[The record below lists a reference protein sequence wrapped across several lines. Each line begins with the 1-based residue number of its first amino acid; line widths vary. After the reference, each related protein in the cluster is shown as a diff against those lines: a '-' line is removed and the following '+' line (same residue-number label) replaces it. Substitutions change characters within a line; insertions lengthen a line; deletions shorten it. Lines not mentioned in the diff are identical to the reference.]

1 MDEKQLSEYIV
12 KQLAQEIDKDDI
24 IFAVCQKSEMNW
36 PEAEEFV
43 NRVEIYQHSKIR
55 KRRAPLLILLCS
67 VVIISGVVQSI
78 SSAEPIL
85 DNIRQIS
92 RITGGLNLIRALFE
106 VGTSLPYFMLGLISL
121 SSGIIGLYTAVN
133 KDS

>member
-1 MDEKQLSEYIV
+1 MDEKQLSDYVV
-12 KQLAQEIDKDDI
+12 KELAQEVDKDDV
-24 IFAVCQKSEMNW
+24 IFTVCQKSEMNW
-36 PEAEEFV
+36 PEAEDFV
-43 NRVEIYQHSKIR
+43 NRVEVYQQPKIK

-67 VVIISGVVQSI
+67 VVIITGVVQSI
-78 SSAEPIL
+78 TSVEPIL

-92 RITGGLNLIRALFE
+92 RITGGLNLLRALFE

-121 SSGIIGLYTAVN
+121 SSGIIGLYTALN